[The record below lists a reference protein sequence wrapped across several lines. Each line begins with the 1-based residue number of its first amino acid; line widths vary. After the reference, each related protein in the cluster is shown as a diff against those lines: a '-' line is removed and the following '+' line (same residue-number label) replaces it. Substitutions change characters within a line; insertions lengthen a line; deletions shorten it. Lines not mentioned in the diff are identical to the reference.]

1 MRLLKSLEEKAKQLK
16 EEKREELLRR
26 FEKARVCPGEAVG
39 VVAAQSIGEP
49 GTQMTLRTFHYAG
62 VAELAIPLGLP
73 RLLEILDARR
83 SPTTPMMTI
92 YLEEELRKDERKAEG
107 LARQIQ
113 EVLLGDVCRIEVDP
127 KAKEIRVKTG
137 DEEAIQI
144 LEKMSERRGD
154 VFVIKTESITEL
166 IRTKDRLE
174 KRRLRGIKGVR
185 KAVVSKE
192 GDEYVIRTEGSN
204 LKAVMKLKGVDKRR
218 TVTNDIFQIQET
230 LGIEAA
236 RNAILTEMVRVLS
249 EQGLEVDIRHLMLV
263 ADQMTVSGEIQA
275 IGRTGLSG
283 AKESV
288 LARAAFEEMEK
299 HILIASIRGEVEHL
313 RGVAEN
319 IIVGQPTPVG
329 TGAVRLVAKPNL
341 LRRGPED

>member
-1 MRLLKSLEEKAKQLK
+1 MRLPKSLEEGAKRLEK
-16 EEKREELLRR
+16 EKREELVRR
-26 FEKARVCPGEAVG
+26 YEEARISPGEAVG

-62 VAELAIPLGLP
+62 VAELAVPLGLP

-92 YLEEELRKDERKAEG
+92 YLEEGLRRNKHKAEE
-107 LARQIQ
+107 LAKQIQ
-113 EVLLGDVCRIEVDP
+113 EVLLGDVCKIEVDP
-127 KAKEIRVKTG
+127 KAREIWVETG
-137 DEEAIQI
+137 DEDAIQI
-144 LEKMSERRGD
+144 LEKMGERRDGA
-154 VFVIKTESITEL
+154 FVIKTKSIAEL
-166 IRTKDRLE
+166 IRTRDRLE
-174 KRRLRGIKGVR
+174 KRWLRGIKGVR

-204 LKAVMKLKGVDKRR
+204 LKAVMKLKSVDKRR
-218 TVTNDIFQIQET
+218 TITNDIFQIQEV

-236 RNAILTEMVRVLS
+236 RNAILEEMTRVLS
-249 EQGLEVDIRHLMLV
+249 EQGLEIDIRHLMLV

-319 IIVGQPTPVG
+319 IIVGQLTPVG
-329 TGAVRLVAKPNL
+329 TGAVRLVAKSNL
-341 LRRGPED
+341 LRRGSED